1 MPVLTA
7 RKQRRTPSV
16 KDVAKMRRM
25 YEAGDTFAEIGR
37 CLDLTPETVAKRA
50 KREGWQRGSGES
62 VGGGEGGMPVTS
74 ETRFPEGNNW
84 DTTGNPQSEDNCNLV
99 ALPQDLRE
107 ALTAAANADP
117 AEIQLAFGRV
127 AQVIV
132 SRGITSIQMP
142 RTVAELKTWFEIF
155 RKAHGLDQPAAKDAG
170 AGGLLGP
177 LRTVSRRVVPVEA
190 VESEVREPEVREPE
204 DLDAG
209 VDMDEVLGLK

>member
-1 MPVLTA
+1 MADMPSQTA
-7 RKQRRTPSV
+7 RKPRRTPSV
-16 KDVAKMRRM
+16 KDMVKARRM
-25 YEAGDTFAEIGR
+25 FEMGDTYAEIGR

-50 KREGWQRGSGES
+50 KREGWERGSGES
-62 VGGGEGGMPVTS
+62 GGDAEARMPVTS
-74 ETRFPEGNNW
+74 KNRSADQTSSDFPE
-84 DTTGNPQSEDNCNLV
+84 NPQSDDNCNLI
-99 ALPQDLRE
+99 ALPQDLRD

-117 AEIQLAFGRV
+117 AEIQQAFGRV

-132 SRGITSIQMP
+132 SRGITTIQMP

-155 RKAHGLDQPAAKDAG
+155 RKAHGLDQPAPKDAG

-190 VESEVREPEVREPE
+190 VESGPAAEVDPDE
-204 DLDAG
+204 G

>member
-1 MPVLTA
+1 MPVSTA

-25 YEAGDTFAEIGR
+25 FEAGDTFAEIGR

-50 KREGWQRGSGES
+50 KREEWQRGSGVS
-62 VGGGEGGMPVTS
+62 VGGREAGMPVTS
-74 ETRFPEGNNW
+74 ENRSADQTSSDFPE
-84 DTTGNPQSEDNCNLV
+84 DSQSEDKCNLA
-99 ALPQDLRE
+99 ALPQDLRD
-107 ALTAAANADP
+107 ALTVAANADP
-117 AEIQLAFGRV
+117 AEIQQAFGRV

-190 VESEVREPEVREPE
+190 VESEVRESE
-204 DLDAG
+204 DPDAG